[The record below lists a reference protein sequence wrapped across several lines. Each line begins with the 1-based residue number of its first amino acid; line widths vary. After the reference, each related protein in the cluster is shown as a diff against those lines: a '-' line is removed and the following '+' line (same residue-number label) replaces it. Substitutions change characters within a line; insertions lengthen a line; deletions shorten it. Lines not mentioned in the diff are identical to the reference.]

1 MTTVIH
7 QTFMNE
13 ETRRARY
20 VLIDL
25 SIFEEVIDLIGK
37 CPAEN
42 CRGKVKI
49 QTIFQKK
56 KNKKIWDCL
65 AVTLRYVI
73 KKAIF
78 SPAKKFETLKLMILT
93 YIQSLLFVKME
104 KYMNKN
110 TYLPQTIIVY

>member
-1 MTTVIH
+1 
-7 QTFMNE
+7 MNE

-56 KNKKIWDCL
+56 KKK
-65 AVTLRYVI
+65 
-73 KKAIF
+73 
-78 SPAKKFETLKLMILT
+78 KKFGTVLQQPWGMWLKK
-93 YIQSLLFVKME
+93 QLFHQQ
-104 KYMNKN
+104 KN
-110 TYLPQTIIVY
+110 SKL

>member
-1 MTTVIH
+1 
-7 QTFMNE
+7 MNE
-13 ETRRARY
+13 ESRRARY

-25 SIFEEVIDLIGK
+25 SICEEVIDLIGK

-56 KNKKIWDCL
+56 KKNWDCL
-65 AVTLRYVI
+65 AATLRYVI

-78 SPAKKFETLKLMILT
+78 SPAKKFQTLKLMVLT

-110 TYLPQTIIVY
+110 AYLPQTIIVY

>member
-56 KNKKIWDCL
+56 KKIWDCL
-65 AVTLRYVI
+65 AATLRYVI

-110 TYLPQTIIVY
+110 AYLPQTIIVY

>member
-42 CRGKVKI
+42 
-49 QTIFQKK
+49 
-56 KNKKIWDCL
+56 
-65 AVTLRYVI
+65 
-73 KKAIF
+73 
-78 SPAKKFETLKLMILT
+78 
-93 YIQSLLFVKME
+93 
-104 KYMNKN
+104 
-110 TYLPQTIIVY
+110 